1 MFNLFCVL
9 INSCKSFLTNPR
21 KPVRRYV
28 AIHNPPRPTK
38 THTLYTFTEMP
49 ATRLS
54 HNRKLSGTSI
64 LVLRILTDLAL
75 LFYCIR
81 DFLKHFTI
89 VTEDS
94 LLMYLLTC
102 LQILRKM
109 VTLLLVL

>member
-1 MFNLFCVL
+1 
-9 INSCKSFLTNPR
+9 
-21 KPVRRYV
+21 
-28 AIHNPPRPTK
+28 
-38 THTLYTFTEMP
+38 MP

-89 VTEDS
+89 VIEEGYTHFINV
-94 LLMYLLTC
+94 LTY
-102 LQILRKM
+102 ILRKM
-109 VTLLLVL
+109 VTLLRVL